1 MKIGIDA
8 RCYGITN
15 GWGTYVTE
23 LLSKI
28 IENDKV
34 NAYSLFLRGSHI
46 KNDTEL
52 PNQANVI
59 SAPNVLW
66 KHFFLPLQI
75 NKAEFDLFFHPDQTV
90 PLLKSRCRHIVTIHD
105 ATFMRT
111 QSRTSFGKKL
121 LIKKLRM
128 ITSRADGIIY
138 ISNQTKYDVEEFFP
152 QAKNKLSRVIYH
164 GIDRRLFNPNKSS
177 NKKPSHGLP
186 DIMSDSPYL
195 LYYGGYRPHKNVYR
209 LLEAFK
215 SVQDDPKLKDY
226 KFIMVGAKKSADKL
240 LIQYESNGKILFTNP
255 LRTEDL
261 ACLIK
266 YSDGVLYPSLYEGFG
281 FPVLEGM
288 ACGVPVLSSNTG
300 AIPEIMDG
308 AGLLVNPYDVK
319 AIADGIIQLVSD
331 QSTRSA
337 LIEKGLT
344 RVQQFTWDATA
355 KATIEFINY
364 FQGKNEKP
372 LI

>member
-1 MKIGIDA
+1 MNIGIDA

-15 GWGTYVTE
+15 GWGTYVTD
-23 LLSKI
+23 LLPKI
-28 IENDKV
+28 IENDRV
-34 NAYSLFLRGSHI
+34 NIYSLFLRDSHI
-46 KNDTEL
+46 KNDTKL
-52 PNQANVI
+52 SIQANVI
-59 SAPNVLW
+59 STPNIFW
-66 KHFFLPLQI
+66 KHFLLPLQI
-75 NKAEFDLFFHPDQTV
+75 NKAEFDLFFHPDQTI

-121 LIKKLRM
+121 LIEKLRM

-152 QAKNKLSRVIYH
+152 QARNKLSRVIYH
-164 GIDRRLFNPNKSS
+164 GIDRRLFNPDKANNKI
-177 NKKPSHGLP
+177 PSHGLP
-186 DIMSDSPYL
+186 DLMNACPYL

-215 SVQDDPKLKDY
+215 LVQHDPILKDY
-226 KFIMVGAKKSADKL
+226 KFFMVGAKKLADKL
-240 LIQYESNGKILFTNP
+240 LTQYESNGKIILTNP

-266 YSDGVLYPSLYEGFG
+266 HSDGVLYPSLYEGFG

-319 AIADGIIQLVSD
+319 AIADGIIRLVSD
-331 QSTRSA
+331 QPTRST
-337 LIEKGLT
+337 LIEKGLK

-355 KATIEFINY
+355 KATIGFMNY
-364 FQGKNEKP
+364 FHGKNEKP
-372 LI
+372 